1 MSITGFVSDIYR
13 VNHLKQLA
21 NTVDNAY
28 RVNHLKE
35 SAEAID
41 NKQSADTKRI
51 LELRKKGV
59 SYRVIAIAVDLSHET
74 VRKVCK
80 QYLE

>member
-13 VNHLKQLA
+13 INHLKLSA
-21 NTVDNAY
+21 DTIDNAY
-28 RVNHLKE
+28 RVNHL
-35 SAEAID
+35 
-41 NKQSADTKRI
+41 KQSADTKRI

-59 SYRVIAIAVDLSHET
+59 SYRMIAMAVDLSHET

>member
-1 MSITGFVSDIYR
+1 MSITDLISD
-13 VNHLKQLA
+13 
-21 NTVDNAY
+21 DY

-35 SAEAID
+35 SADTINNAYRV
-41 NKQSADTKRI
+41 NHLKMSADTKRI